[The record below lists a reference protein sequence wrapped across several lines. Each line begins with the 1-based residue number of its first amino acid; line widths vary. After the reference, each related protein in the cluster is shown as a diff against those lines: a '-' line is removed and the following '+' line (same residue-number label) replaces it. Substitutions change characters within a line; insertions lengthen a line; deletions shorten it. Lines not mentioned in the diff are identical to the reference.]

1 MFQNKPKLK
10 QKRKLTIKT
19 ITGFGLE
26 RAHMGMFT
34 ELAIL
39 YTKYRPEKTDEHLRL
54 FWSRL
59 NIPKVI
65 RACDEAHLWK
75 EMVFLYENYDEFDNA
90 SLSMI
95 THAADAWE
103 HSRFKDIVVKVSNL
117 EIYYKV

>member
-1 MFQNKPKLK
+1 
-10 QKRKLTIKT
+10 
-19 ITGFGLE
+19 
-26 RAHMGMFT
+26 MGMFT

-39 YTKYRPEKTDEHLRL
+39 YTKYKPEKTDEHLRL

-90 SLSMI
+90 ALSTI
-95 THAADAWE
+95 THASDAWD

-117 EIYYKV
+117 EIYYKVDRFKIICFIFFLMFCAKL

>member
-1 MFQNKPKLK
+1 MYEYNGHIDEL
-10 QKRKLTIKT
+10 LSLLEA
-19 ITGFGLE
+19 GLGLE

-39 YTKYRPEKTDEHLRL
+39 YTKYRPDKTEEHIRL

-90 SLSMI
+90 ALSMM
-95 THAADAWE
+95 THAPDAWD
-103 HSRFKDIVVKVSNL
+103 HTRFKDIIVKVSNL
-117 EIYYKV
+117 EIYYKVQS